1 MRQASPFVLF
11 AADHLAALAAVAAW
25 AALWILLAR
34 RTPERP
40 GFVLLRCPFA
50 LALAASA
57 VSEMAVAHAEGRRS
71 LEIFLP
77 LQLCDVNALLA
88 VVSLLTLNR
97 RTSSLLYFFAVAGT
111 LPGMITPELPV
122 GFPAFRCF
130 VYFATHGLVVSSA
143 LSLVFGFRLLPRPRD
158 FLRAFLAL
166 NLYAGL
172 ITLVN
177 LGLDTNYLY
186 LRRKPIS
193 PTPFDVF
200 GPWPYYILT
209 LEAAF
214 LAVFF
219 LLDLP
224 LRPLRRAA
232 TTSFAGSREA
242 VRR

>member
-1 MRQASPFVLF
+1 V
-11 AADHLAALAAVAAW
+11 ALLAVAVW
-25 AALWILLAR
+25 AALWIFLAR
-34 RTPERP
+34 RTPKRLA
-40 GFVLLRCPFA
+40 FTLLRVPFA
-50 LALAASA
+50 LALAASV
-57 VSEMAVAHAEGRRS
+57 VSEIAAARAEGRLE

-77 LQLCDVNALLA
+77 LQLCDLNALLA
-88 VVSLLTLNR
+88 VVSLLTLDR
-97 RTSSLLYFFAVAGT
+97 RASSLLYFFAVAGT

-122 GFPAFRCF
+122 GFPAFRF
-130 VYFATHGLVVSSA
+130 LAYFATHGLVVASA
-143 LSLVFGFRLLPRPRD
+143 LVLVFGFRLVPHPRD
-158 FLRAFLAL
+158 FRLAFVAL

-186 LRRKPIS
+186 LRRKPVS
-193 PTPFDVF
+193 PTPFDVL

-224 LRPLRRAA
+224 LRPLREPPPPPPPGPGKPSVVSSSLA
-232 TTSFAGSREA
+232 
-242 VRR
+242 